1 MAHQEFKREVVSF
14 FGPPGSGKGTVAQL
28 WQQESNVISLSTG
41 SLCRQHI
48 QDQTVHGKEFKRLL
62 ESGLLI
68 PDALINAMVRD
79 WLIAH
84 RDTTGSILL
93 DGYPRTAEQVVAW
106 DYAMKY
112 DLPGTAYRVV
122 LFEISDEALISRL
135 SQRLVCSNASCQKV
149 YTVSEG
155 FAHCPGCT
163 SVLVRRHDD
172 EPAVIAKRLAVYAE
186 HKKSLLAAYAERG
199 IEVKIFNVEHIVLSD
214 MFDSFLAVLNES
226 FDGVKQ

>member
-28 WQQESNVISLSTG
+28 WQQEGGVISLSTG

-84 RDTTGSILL
+84 RDDTTSILL

-112 DLPGTAYRVV
+112 DLPGISYRMV

-155 FAHCPGCT
+155 FTHCSGCG
-163 SVLVRRHDD
+163 SLLGRRHDD
-172 EPAVIAKRLAVYAE
+172 EPAVIVKRLAVYAE

-199 IEVKIFNVEHIVLSD
+199 IEVKIFNVEHIALAD
-214 MFDSFLAVLNES
+214 MFNSFLIALHES
-226 FDGVKQ
+226 TNGAAQ